1 LSYAIPLS
9 DRARLLAERFSEPAR
24 PAEPE
29 PEAVATPPIR
39 AAVEAA
45 LDRGET
51 HYTDRPGIL
60 PLREKIAA
68 LLRLRFG
75 VEINAKNDLVVTCG
89 VTEARFVA
97 TQQLLRPG
105 ETLAAPAEADRLY
118 GAAALRR
125 VVLET
130 AISPDTQAVYLTSAT
145 PESALR
151 EYLAAAPKIATVL
164 YEVDEPASRFHP
176 AQLAEFADRTV
187 TIGQLG
193 EESWR
198 IGYLA
203 SPGAFS
209 PAMRDFKQALTIC
222 STNLSQWAALAAME
236 TL

>member
-9 DRARLLAERFSEPAR
+9 DRARLLAERFTGPERSSEPEA
-24 PAEPE
+24 A
-29 PEAVATPPIR
+29 AVATPPVR
-39 AAVEAA
+39 AAVAAA

-68 LLRLRFG
+68 LLRLRFS
-75 VEINAKNDLVVTCG
+75 VEVNAKNDLVVTCG

-105 ETLAAPAEADRLY
+105 DLLAAPVEADRLY

-125 VVLET
+125 VILET
-130 AISPDTQAVYLTSAT
+130 AISPGTQAVYLTSSTPEVALRAHLAAT
-145 PESALR
+145 PPT
-151 EYLAAAPKIATVL
+151 AAVL
-164 YEVDEPASRFHP
+164 YEVDKPENRFHP
-176 AQLAEFADRTV
+176 AQLAGFRDRTV
-187 TIGQLG
+187 TIGQLN

-236 TL
+236 AL

>member
-1 LSYAIPLS
+1 MSFTIQLS
-9 DRARLLAERFSEPAR
+9 DRARLLADRFT
-24 PAEPE
+24 EPE
-29 PEAVATPPIR
+29 PGVPAIATPSIR

-60 PLREKIAA
+60 QLREKIAA

-97 TQQLLRPG
+97 TQQILRPG
-105 ETLAAPAEADRLY
+105 DALAATAQADRLF
-118 GAAALRR
+118 GAATLRR
-125 VVLET
+125 IALCP
-130 AISPDTQAVYLTSAT
+130 AISPDTQAVYLTGSTPEATLRDHLAAT
-145 PESALR
+145 P
-151 EYLAAAPKIATVL
+151 PTATIL

-176 AQLAEFADRTV
+176 AQLAEFAGRTV
-187 TIGQLG
+187 TIGHLG
-193 EESWR
+193 NESWR

-236 TL
+236 SL